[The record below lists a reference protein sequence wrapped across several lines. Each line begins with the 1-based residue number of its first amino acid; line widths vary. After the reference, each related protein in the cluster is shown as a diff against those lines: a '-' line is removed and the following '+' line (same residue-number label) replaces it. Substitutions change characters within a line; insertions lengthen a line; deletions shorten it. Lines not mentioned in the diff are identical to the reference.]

1 MSAPS
6 PDIDPLVK
14 QFQSLQEQTQALVMG
29 RQNFLSR
36 LNENKMVQEVRCVL
50 HRRLPPR
57 VPPLALLSL
66 PPHTTTLLPLAP
78 HPHPRP
84 HLHYRIAQELERLN
98 DDSNVFK
105 LIGPVLVKQ
114 DVDDAKATVASRLEL
129 IERELCVLSHRVL
142 TRCPQTFPFQRAP
155 LPFPTHCFS
164 ALTSRST
171 PSHIHTA
178 ANALGLKSSR
188 RRRIR

>member
-1 MSAPS
+1 MCCTA
-6 PDIDPLVK
+6 
-14 QFQSLQEQTQALVMG
+14 A
-29 RQNFLSR
+29 SR
-36 LNENKMVQEVRCVL
+36 RAYLRW
-50 HRRLPPR
+50 
-57 VPPLALLSL
+57 LLSL

-84 HLHYRIAQELERLN
+84 HLHYRIVQELERLN

-142 TRCPQTFPFQRAP
+142 TRCPQTFSFQRAP
-155 LPFPTHCFS
+155 LPFLTHCFS

-171 PSHIHTA
+171 PSHTYTPHTHRSERIGAEIEQKEKDQMSTRQMIMQVQQA
-178 ANALGLKSSR
+178 AQAAKAAGGGGAPGGASYASAAAGSES
-188 RRRIR
+188 